1 MWILLLLS
9 KNEGVKKEVFLNND
23 YVKYVVKETMRLYPV
38 APFLTRIL
46 TKEGILGSYQIKEG
60 VSISTLHS
68 CLFTGTTN

>member
-9 KNEGVKKEVFLNND
+9 KNEEVKKEVFLNND

-60 VSISTLHS
+60 VSI
-68 CLFTGTTN
+68 

>member
-9 KNEGVKKEVFLNND
+9 KNDEVKKEIFLNNA
-23 YVKYVVKETMRLYPV
+23 YAKHVVKETMRLYPV

-60 VSISTLHS
+60 VSKSA
-68 CLFTGTTN
+68 